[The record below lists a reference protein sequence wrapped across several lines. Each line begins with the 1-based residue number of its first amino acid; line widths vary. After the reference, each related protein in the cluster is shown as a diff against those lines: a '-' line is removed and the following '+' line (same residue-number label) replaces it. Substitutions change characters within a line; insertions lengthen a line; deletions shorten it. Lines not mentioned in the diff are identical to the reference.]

1 MQGGILATEGIAE
14 PVQCLMQFWGGSSAW
29 VLHIFC
35 RSSEQR
41 YQWLLF
47 WTIEDASI
55 VNTLGRLRD
64 LHLGHRTG
72 LFPEQN
78 NKDNIS
84 P

>member
-1 MQGGILATEGIAE
+1 MGLA
-14 PVQCLMQFWGGSSAW
+14 
-29 VLHIFC
+29 HFC

-47 WTIEDASI
+47 RTIEDASI
-55 VNTLGRLRD
+55 VNTLGTLRD